1 MRSFFIVLSLLL
13 TASCASAAEP
23 ITTRTVEHLGDWY
36 TVVTM
41 RLGGDADL
49 RLYGGQPGGLTFVDT
64 RDATGHE
71 NRTVVALMNGG
82 MYGTDTGPVGL
93 FIANGVERHSIDLG
107 SGEGNFYLKPN
118 GVFWLDTKSVAHV
131 TASGTFPTDRS
142 GVTLATQSGPMLLVD
157 GVVPLVLWPDSP
169 NKLRRNGVGVSAD
182 GKTVNL
188 VISEGNVR
196 FYDMATLFRDTLA
209 CDDALY
215 LDGVVSKLWTSG
227 NVPTDKYGAVIAVT
241 RKSTP

>member
-1 MRSFFIVLSLLL
+1 MRSFFIVLSLLF

-23 ITTRTVEHLGDWY
+23 VTTRTVEHLGDRY
-36 TVVTM
+36 TVVTV

-49 RLYGGQPGGLTFVDT
+49 RLYGGQPGGLAFVDA
-64 RDATGHE
+64 RDATGRE

-93 FIANGVERHSIDLG
+93 FIANSVEHHPINLG
-107 SGEGNFYLKPN
+107 SGEGNFYLKSN
-118 GVFWLDTKSVAHV
+118 GVFWLDMKSVAHV

-157 GVVPLVLWPDSP
+157 GVVPSVLRPDSP
-169 NKLRRNGVGVSAD
+169 NKLRRNGVGVSAN

-196 FYDMATLFRDTLA
+196 FYDMSTLFRDKLA

-227 NVPTDKYGAVIAVT
+227 NIPTDQYGVVIAVT